1 MTRKDSQN
9 LKIYVDIETL
19 GLCGPVKT
27 IQYSIDRKKVE
38 VIVITKNGLKTFG
51 VVEHLKKFFAVLDD
65 PNNIIVG
72 YNLSYDL
79 YHLYRLKHEMLGHD
93 LRSFK
98 RPIKAFQA
106 VTLDL
111 YTHALRVGPF
121 ASFAYGRRTK
131 SVAKLRKIPIVMKEA
146 VNKIVTEKLLP
157 LLPPGVSL
165 HHSEHRI
172 PDQGKIPPEQR
183 LITLSWSVTVS
194 QKLKALAAY
203 YGQETD
209 KLSECWPT
217 PDFEEDT
224 HLPYYD
230 RKKYAKLESEADK
243 ILRHDSPNSKMFFR
257 YVENDIKF
265 LWLLEDKF
273 GSPRPDY
280 QDANCEIVAY
290 TRYYGFPLER
300 SVLVRTRDEYKRRML
315 DAQKLLKGVN
325 LKSPKE
331 RLERLQKYDKDL
343 GSSNKNVLT
352 RLAKMEEHPAHKVA
366 IAMLDYNPSRQR
378 YDQIVKLLQS
388 ETGRF
393 HPDLKVMG
401 TSTGRMAG
409 TSGFNAQGISKEK
422 DFDHK
427 KRPIGIREAIKTKL
441 GGDFAGFEVAIAAS
455 AWHDDKLLAELDKGI
470 DTHTS
475 VMCAVH
481 PVMKQLKIS
490 FEQAVKIREDKKH
503 PQYGIV
509 NKCRG
514 QIKPVV
520 FGVLYGATA
529 MRVASTLGISIIQGE
544 EVVNGFFS
552 HYSGLGAF
560 KKKEEQRFL
569 TADTKCWALDSVSK
583 MARIATD
590 LTGFVRRFDFEA
602 MVADTLWRMSYGKA
616 LKDIDLPD
624 GKIIRQEK
632 KGPQTYHNC
641 LRSALLGA
649 AIAIQQA
656 VFRAGVNMPIQGTG
670 GNLTKKL
677 SAKVWKTKH
686 VPMLNAH
693 DENIWVDHPD
703 LDPVSVRADIKEFEN
718 ENRKLVKH
726 LRFDVKEMETWAE
739 KD

>member
-1 MTRKDSQN
+1 MNTPRPSK
-9 LKIYVDIETL
+9 LYLDIETI

-27 IQYSIDRKKVE
+27 IQYSLGRHTEVQILTLKKGERNV
-38 VIVITKNGLKTFG
+38 KGLK
-51 VVEHLKKFFAVLDD
+51 HLFSLLNDSSITV
-65 PNNIIVG
+65 VG
-72 YNLSYDL
+72 YNLSFDL
-79 YHLYRLKHEMLGHD
+79 YHLYRLKHEFDGHD
-93 LRSFK
+93 LRSFE
-98 RPIKAFQA
+98 RPVKAFKA
-106 VTLDL
+106 TVLDL

-131 SVAKLRKIPIVMKEA
+131 SVAKLRRIPIVMKDK
-146 VNKIVTEKLLP
+146 VNQIVSDKLAQILP
-157 LLPPGVSL
+157 AGVEL

-172 PDQGKIPPEQR
+172 PDQGDVPPEQR
-183 LITLSWSVTVS
+183 LITLSWSTTVS
-194 QKLKALAAY
+194 QRLKALAKY

-209 KLSECWPT
+209 QLSECWPS
-217 PDFEEDT
+217 PDFEEDQ

-230 RKKYAKLESEADK
+230 REKYAKLEAEADK
-243 ILRHDSPNSKMFFR
+243 ILSGKSPHSKQFFR
-257 YVENDIKF
+257 YATNDIKF
-265 LWLLEDKF
+265 LWLLEEKF
-273 GSPRPDY
+273 GSPVPDY

-290 TRYYGFPLER
+290 TRYHGFPLDFKI
-300 SVLVRTRDEYKRRML
+300 LNRTKVEYKRRMKE
-315 DAQKLLKGVN
+315 AQKLLKGVN

-331 RLERLQKYDKDL
+331 RLAKLQQYDSEL
-343 GSSNKNVLT
+343 GSSGKNVLI
-352 RLAKMEEHPAHKVA
+352 RLSKMPEHPAHQVA

-409 TSGFNAQGISKEK
+409 TSGFNAQGISKDK
-422 DFDHK
+422 DTDSK
-427 KRPIGIREAIKTKL
+427 GRPIGIREAVKTKL

-455 AWHDDKLLAELDKGI
+455 AWHDEKLLDELDKGI

-475 VMCAVH
+475 VMAAVH
-481 PVMKQLKIS
+481 PVIKSLKLS
-490 FEQAVKIREDKKH
+490 FADVVKIRADNKH
-503 PQYGIV
+503 PQYNLV

-529 MRVASTLGISIIQGE
+529 MRVASILGISMIQAE
-544 EVVNGFFS
+544 EVVKGFFT

-560 KKKEEQRFL
+560 KAKEEKRFL
-569 TADTKCWALDSVSK
+569 TADTTTWQMDSVSK
-583 MARIATD
+583 MARVATD
-590 LTGFVRRFDFEA
+590 MTGFKRRFDFEA
-602 MVADTLWRMSYGKA
+602 EVADTLWKMSYGKA
-616 LKDIDLPD
+616 IKDLDLPD
-624 GKIIRQEK
+624 GKIVRQEK
-632 KGPQTYHNC
+632 KGAQTYHNA

-670 GNLTKKL
+670 GNFTKKL
-677 SAKVWKTKH
+677 AAKVWKTRR

-693 DENIWVDHPD
+693 DEIIWANHSD
-703 LDPVSVRADIKEFEN
+703 LDPTLIKNDVKEFQD

-726 LRFDVKEMETWAE
+726 LRFDVKYMETWAE
-739 KD
+739 KDA